1 MAGPKLFWPV
11 VQKNFV
17 LRLSSDLR
25 ELECYAVPT
34 MAAGIHQF
42 RFIATETDLSLVK
55 EQRSSCWKTSM
66 RPNSAMRRYWRRSWG
81 QQMLT
86 IVPLL
91 RTTSPQFARFA
102 VRSREL

>member
-1 MAGPKLFWPV
+1 MAGPKLFWPA

-17 LRLSSDLR
+17 LRLSSDLP
-25 ELECYAVPT
+25 ELECYVVPT

-55 EQRSSCWKTSM
+55 AQRSSCWKTFR
-66 RPNSAMRRYWRRSWG
+66 RPNSAMRRYWQRSWG

-86 IVPLL
+86 IVPLA
-91 RTTSPQFARFA
+91 RTPPRLFALFA
-102 VRSREL
+102 VRSR